1 MKKRY
6 IIKASIVILSAFLLS
21 FTATQIASRIQVTRS
36 ISTFG
41 AILKSLDNLYVDSL
55 DFKKLSKTAI
65 SAMLKE
71 VDPYTEYYSEEDLS
85 KASII
90 TKGEYAGIGAH
101 MQERGEGIVIRHVY
115 PGSPAGEA
123 GIKISDELIALDDQ
137 PVKGWGIQKVTD
149 YLKGKPGEKVKLKI
163 KRPGVKN
170 EIEVTLERQII
181 KMPIVPYYGLVKN
194 NVGYIKLSSF
204 SSETTAD
211 EFKKVLEDLMS
222 KNAKSL
228 LIDLRNNGGGRMDHA
243 IRICSYFL
251 PKGSHILTMKGKTE
265 ENTKA
270 FYTETEPIIP
280 ESIPVVVLVN
290 GNTASASEI
299 VSGALQDYDRAV
311 IVGERSFG
319 KGLVQTVI
327 NMPYKGQMKYT
338 SAKYYIP
345 SGRCVQAIN
354 YDHSQQELVKAVVPD
369 SLLKPFKTKA
379 GRTVYEGSGIMPDK
393 KVEFTVP
400 VPDSFA
406 EMEIKDI
413 FFDFGTEYGL
423 KHKTLPKISE
433 FEITKADIQSFEAF
447 LKKKA
452 FSFENPSQ
460 KKLDSLL
467 IQTKKDGLYDQN
479 KALFNQL
486 KNGLSTNLH
495 NDIVKND
502 RTLKQRLGYELLS
515 RYYGEAEITQYQLR
529 GDPQYDAALEL
540 LSDTVK
546 YYSLLKR

>member
-400 VPDSFA
+400 VPDSFS

-495 NDIVKND
+495 DDIVKND